1 MGEKAEQSKSK
12 ENLLN
17 GFRNPVE
24 LLLKTKFKKIKR
36 KSVSLEAKY
45 KDI

>member
-12 ENLLN
+12 EKLLN

-24 LLLKTKFKKIKR
+24 LLLKTKFKKITR